1 MAAYSVKI
9 DKILK
14 SGLTGDKTEIWARIT
29 NLETSETIDKLI
41 WWEDENGVFHD
52 ESSSLPTE
60 LRSIVDNAWIEK
72 SRRW

>member
-1 MAAYSVKI
+1 MTAYNVRI

-29 NLETSETIDKLI
+29 NLETSETMDKLI
-41 WWEDENGVFHD
+41 WWEDENGLFHD
-52 ESSSLPTE
+52 ETSNLPAE
-60 LRSIVDNAWIEK
+60 LRSIIDNAWIEK